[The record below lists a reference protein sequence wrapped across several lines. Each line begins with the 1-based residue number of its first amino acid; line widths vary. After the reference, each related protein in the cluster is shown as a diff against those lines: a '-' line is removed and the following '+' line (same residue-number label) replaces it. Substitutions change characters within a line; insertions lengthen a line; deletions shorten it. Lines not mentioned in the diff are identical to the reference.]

1 MRYVFDAFW
10 RAGAYCLHP
19 RVIGLSLL
27 PVVLAGVL
35 AVGLSYWFWEP
46 AVAGLRTWLE
56 NWSLVAALLQWLDS
70 VGATGFRAVMAPLLV
85 VALALPVIVVVSL
98 LLVAMLMTPSI
109 VSLVAER
116 RFVALERRRGAS
128 FLQSALWSLGYSA
141 MALLALL
148 VTVPLWLLPPLV
160 LVLPPLI
167 WGWLSYKVMSFDVL
181 AEHATPAERRTVMA
195 EHRWPLLAIGVVSGF
210 LGAVPSLIWAFG
222 ALALVFAPVLIVVS
236 IWLYTLV
243 FAFSALWFAHYA
255 LHALQGLR
263 SADAT
268 RAAAASPFPAAH
280 LPDGAGTEAHR
291 LPAPPAPSS
300 GTP

>member
-1 MRYVFDAFW
+1 MRHVFDAFW

-27 PVVLAGVL
+27 PVVLAGAL

-46 AVAGLRTWLE
+46 AVAGLRAWLE
-56 NWSLVAALLQWLDS
+56 SWSLVAALLQWLDS
-70 VGATGFRAVMAPLLV
+70 VGATGFRAVMAPLV
-85 VALALPVIVVVSL
+85 IVALALPVIVVVSL

-116 RFVALERRRGAS
+116 RFMALERRRGAS
-128 FLQSALWSLGYSA
+128 FFQSALWSLGYSA
-141 MALLALL
+141 MALLALA

-181 AEHATPAERRTVMA
+181 AEHATAAERRIVTA

-255 LHALQGLR
+255 LHALHGLR
-263 SADAT
+263 MADAT
-268 RAAAASPFPAAH
+268 RVATAPPAHATGLLTDGAAAAV
-280 LPDGAGTEAHR
+280 LP
-291 LPAPPAPSS
+291 PAPPAPYS